1 MRLSLRTRGG
11 KHTHTQ
17 KSHSTKESWR
27 PQVKSYWNTR
37 FGLVFLFSLRSF
49 QVWWSLPNVH
59 MQICK
64 ETEVPLWISGISAQ
78 SFKQP
83 EISEFIWFKPS
94 LAIPFMHCLTMRMN
108 SVSLSFSYTRFVDD
122 ANEKLRPY
130 RTLTPPPEEVFR
142 FTSINIL
149 ERAKQLIKQNKRK
162 EGRKED
168 WFQKEWIYAD
178 ISSYHFFALTIY
190 GAP

>member
-1 MRLSLRTRGG
+1 MSEACALGVGAERCIAKRVGWWEHPSTLMRLSLQTRG
-11 KHTHTQ
+11 KTHTHTQ

-94 LAIPFMHCLTMRMN
+94 LAIPFMHYPTMRMN
-108 SVSLSFSYTRFVDD
+108 SVSLSLSYKVCRRCKRETASISNID
-122 ANEKLRPY
+122 
-130 RTLTPPPEEVFR
+130 PPPPLRRYSGLYIHLKYFYT
-142 FTSINIL
+142 F
-149 ERAKQLIKQNKRK
+149 
-162 EGRKED
+162 
-168 WFQKEWIYAD
+168 
-178 ISSYHFFALTIY
+178 
-190 GAP
+190 